1 MRHIRFLVSKSSTV
15 AIAGC
20 AAALGCSSIASRVFA
35 PPVVTFQGVR
45 IGSMSLT
52 GNTLY
57 VQLGLKNPNGYAL
70 SSTHADYK
78 LLVDDT
84 IVVGQGQS
92 NDTLSVG
99 ARDSTSVTL
108 PIDVS
113 LRELMRAGGGL
124 LGGGTVNYRIVGNL
138 KANTPLGT
146 RDIPLNAKGR
156 YSMVKPRT

>member
-1 MRHIRFLVSKSSTV
+1 MRQFSYHSGRWSLVAV
-15 AIAGC
+15 AACTG
-20 AAALGCSSIASRVFA
+20 ALGCSSIASRVFA

-52 GNTLY
+52 GSTLY

-92 NDTLSVG
+92 NDTLSV
-99 ARDSTSVTL
+99 AAHDSASVSL

-124 LGGGTVNYRIVGNL
+124 LGGGTVNYRIVGSIR
-138 KANTPLGT
+138 ANTPLGT
-146 RDIPLNAKGR
+146 RDVPLNAKGR
-156 YSMVKPRT
+156 YSMVNAK

>member
-1 MRHIRFLVSKSSTV
+1 MTGIRPIRFALPALLLAVL
-15 AIAGC
+15 AGC
-20 AAALGCSSIASRVFA
+20 NTVGKALFA

-45 IGSMSLT
+45 LGSMSLN
-52 GNTLY
+52 GAQLF
-57 VQLGLKNPNGYAL
+57 VQLGLTNPNRFAL
-70 SSTHADYK
+70 SATHADYR

-99 ARDSTSVTL
+99 AHDSASVTL

-113 LRELMRAGGGL
+113 LSELMRAGGGL
-124 LGGGTVNYRIVGNL
+124 LGGGTVNYRIVGSL
-138 KANTPLGT
+138 RANTPIGT

-156 YSMVKPRT
+156 YSMVN